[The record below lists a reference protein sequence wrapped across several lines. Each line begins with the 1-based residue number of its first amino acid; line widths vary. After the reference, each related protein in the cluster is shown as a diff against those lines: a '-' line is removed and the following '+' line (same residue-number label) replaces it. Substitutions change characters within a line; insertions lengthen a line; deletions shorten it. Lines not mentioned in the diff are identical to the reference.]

1 MTDKLNVLIQ
11 AVKSSL
17 TYRKLTQICTEEIKS
32 AISESDF
39 KKKHAQKNAID
50 EILIHR
56 ESILALRNL
65 ELYLQLLADLI
76 DYVVENYDSNYLKQS
91 LVLDEETRKLLLRL
105 KDKVFSIII
114 SSEEKNN
121 MLVALDEFILKFKY
135 LIFDDKGKQKIIV
148 SYFNV
153 VRECTYFEQF
163 VINHNINSSE
173 IQQFR
178 EIIDDFKETVIES
191 EKYFDLSEGACSF
204 ISNTIMHNYN
214 QFNKDQILSLVDG
227 MIKIKHLNKTLK
239 LAKEI
244 ESILPTYFN
253 PEPNTYNTIKNTFD
267 NILLKM
273 QNYF

>member
-17 TYRKLTQICTEEIKS
+17 IYRKLTQICTEESKS
-32 AISESDF
+32 AISESDL
-39 KKKHAQKNAID
+39 KKKHAQKFAID

-56 ESILALRNL
+56 ESILTIRSL

-76 DYVVENYDSNYLKQS
+76 GYVVENYGDDYLKQS
-91 LVLDEETRKLLLRL
+91 LVLDEETRKLLLRF
-105 KDKVFSIII
+105 KVKIFSIMMP
-114 SSEEKNN
+114 SKEKKA
-121 MLVALDEFILKFKY
+121 MLRALEKFIKRFKK
-135 LIFDDKGKQKIIV
+135 LIFDFSGKLKIIGR
-148 SYFNV
+148 YFEII
-153 VRECTYFEQF
+153 RECKDFEQF

-227 MIKIKHLNKTLK
+227 MTKIKHLNK
-239 LAKEI
+239 
-244 ESILPTYFN
+244 S
-253 PEPNTYNTIKNTFD
+253 
-267 NILLKM
+267 
-273 QNYF
+273 

>member
-178 EIIDDFKETVIES
+178 EKIDKFKEKVIER
-191 EKYFDLSEGACSF
+191 EAYLDLSESACSF
-204 ISNTIMHNYN
+204 IRSTINHNYN

-227 MIKIKHLNKTLK
+227 MTKIKHLNK
-239 LAKEI
+239 
-244 ESILPTYFN
+244 S
-253 PEPNTYNTIKNTFD
+253 
-267 NILLKM
+267 
-273 QNYF
+273 